1 MLVENILLCY
11 TNLLPIMEYKYIV
24 LEALNRA
31 K

>member
-1 MLVENILLCY
+1 MIVENILLCGI
-11 TNLLPIMEYKYIV
+11 NLLPSMEHAYIV